1 MSQGKKR
8 SAGAPIVG
16 SKRAGNDG
24 RVVNSND
31 ADNADENDMEIDE
44 IDGMEFEDPYGDEFD
59 EESLEDNDIEEVDHF
74 DDDEQEASGQNTEDV
89 TTAEEDE
96 GPKLPAKQVWRP
108 GIDKVPEG
116 EELEYD
122 PSAYIMYH
130 CFRTE
135 WPCLSFDFLR
145 DNLGDNRLR
154 VRLSI
159 IFLSFFCFLTTLSFF
174 FSFHIQCFW

>member
-16 SKRAGNDG
+16 SKRSSNEG
-24 RVVNSND
+24 RVVPSN
-31 ADNADENDMEIDE
+31 NGNNEEDEMEIDE

-74 DDDEQEASGQNTEDV
+74 DDEEDEANEQQQAGSSHAAEDV

-96 GPKLPAKQVWRP
+96 GPKLPPKQVWRP

-135 WPCLSFDFLR
+135 WPCLSFDFVR

-154 VRLSI
+154 VRLH
-159 IFLSFFCFLTTLSFF
+159 FVFRFFSLITTLLC
-174 FSFHIQCFW
+174 HD